1 MRAGRCTFSAG
12 LRIRCITPERGGGRG
27 VTELIDL
34 NELKNS
40 GVEILGDGVYIE
52 DDCVVE
58 AGAKIVA
65 PAHILAGTHV
75 CRGATVMPFCL
86 LSHTYVGEDTVVYSS
101 TLIDAHVGRNCSV
114 GPYAYLRGGA
124 IVGDDCRI
132 GDFVEIKG
140 STLGKGTKAAHLA
153 YIGDA
158 DLGERVN
165 VGCGAVFANY
175 DGREKRRTVV
185 GDGCFIGC
193 NSNLVAP
200 LTLRA
205 GAYVAAGT
213 TVTRDLEEYDFCIG
227 RSREKV
233 IAGGAVGRYAGQ

>member
-1 MRAGRCTFSAG
+1 MTDF
-12 LRIRCITPERGGGRG
+12 
-27 VTELIDL
+27 IDL
-34 NELKNS
+34 EELKKK
-40 GVEILGDGVYIE
+40 GIEICGDGVYIE
-52 DDCVVE
+52 NGCVIE
-58 AGAKIVA
+58 SGAKIFA
-65 PAHILAGTHV
+65 PAHILAGSHV
-75 CRGATVMPFCL
+75 CRGASVMPFCF
-86 LSHTYVGEDTVVYSS
+86 LSGAYVGEDTVVYSS

-124 IVGDDCRI
+124 TVGDGCRV
-132 GDFVEIKG
+132 GDFVEIKS

-153 YIGDA
+153 YIGNA
-158 DLGERVN
+158 ELGERVN

-175 DGREKRRTVV
+175 DGKCKNKTVV

-213 TVTRDLEEYDFCIG
+213 TLTRDLDEYDFCIG

-233 IAGGAVGRYAGQ
+233 IAGGAAGRYAGQ